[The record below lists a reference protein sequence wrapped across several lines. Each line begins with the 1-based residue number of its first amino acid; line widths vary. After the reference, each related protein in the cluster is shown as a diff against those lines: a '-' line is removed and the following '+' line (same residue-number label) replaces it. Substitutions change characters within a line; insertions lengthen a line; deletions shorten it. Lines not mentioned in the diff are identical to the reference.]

1 MAAETKL
8 TVMDDLGEIKTI
20 DFVNKFSTNISE
32 LLTLLGVTRKEPLSA
47 DMKIKTYKWTT
58 DIDKTKP
65 GEGVTI
71 PLSKVTRKADKEY
84 QVEWIKK
91 RRAVSAEAIARH
103 GASLA
108 IDQADQRIMR
118 EIQNGIKTDFF
129 DFLKTA
135 PTKVTGT
142 GLQGALAQAWG
153 KLQTFSEFDGS
164 PIVSFVSS
172 LDVAD
177 YLGDKAV
184 GADASNVFGMTL
196 LKNFLGM
203 QNVIVLPNVPK
214 GKVYSTAIENLVLA
228 YLDVNGSDL
237 GGMFADYTDET
248 GLIASSRDRSLNN
261 LTYESV
267 FFGALKLFAEIP
279 AGVIEATI
287 KDPSA
292 SVPGAGV
299 GGAGGDGEGGGAAG
313 GGAGGGEE
321 ESRGKK

>member
-1 MAAETKL
+1 MTAETKL
-8 TVMDDLGEIKTI
+8 TVMNDLGEIKTI

-58 DIDKTKP
+58 DIDQTSV
-65 GEGVTI
+65 GEGETI
-71 PLSKVTRKADKEY
+71 PLSKVTRSFDKEY
-84 QVEWIKK
+84 QVEWFKK

-108 IDQADQRIMR
+108 IDQADQRVMR
-118 EIQNGIKTDFF
+118 EIQNKIKNDFF
-129 DFLKTA
+129 TFLKAA
-135 PTKVTGT
+135 PTKVNGV
-142 GLQGALAQAWG
+142 GLQGALAQTWG

-164 PIVSFVSS
+164 PIVSFVNS
-172 LDVAD
+172 LDVAN

-203 QNVIVLPNVPK
+203 QNVIVLPNVPQ
-214 GKVYSTAIENLVLA
+214 GKVYSTAIENIVLA
-228 YLDVNGSDL
+228 YLDVNSSDL

-279 AGVIEATI
+279 TGVIEATI
-287 KDPSA
+287 QDQAAASEPST
-292 SVPGAGV
+292 S
-299 GGAGGDGEGGGAAG
+299 
-313 GGAGGGEE
+313 
-321 ESRGKK
+321 SK

>member
-1 MAAETKL
+1 MAENKL
-8 TVMDDLGEIKTI
+8 TVMNDLGEIKTI

-58 DIDKTKP
+58 DIDSTKP
-65 GEGVTI
+65 GEGETI
-71 PLSKVTRKADKEY
+71 PLSKVTRAVDQEY
-84 QVEWIKK
+84 QVAWIKK

-118 EIQNGIKTDFF
+118 EIQNGIKNDFF
-129 DFLKTA
+129 TFLKAA
-135 PTKVTGT
+135 PTKVNGT

-172 LDVAD
+172 LDAAN

-203 QNVIVLPNVPK
+203 QNVIVLPNVPQ
-214 GKVYSTAIENLVLA
+214 GKVYSTAVENLVLA

-279 AGVIEATI
+279 KGVIEATI
-287 KDPSA
+287 QKPAAASEPST
-292 SVPGAGV
+292 S
-299 GGAGGDGEGGGAAG
+299 
-313 GGAGGGEE
+313 
-321 ESRGKK
+321 SK

>member
-1 MAAETKL
+1 MAEQKL
-8 TVMDDLGEIKTI
+8 TVMDNLGEIKTI

-47 DMKIKTYKWTT
+47 DMKIRTYKWDK
-58 DIDKTKP
+58 DIDTTKP
-65 GEGVTI
+65 GEGETI
-71 PLSKVTRKADKEY
+71 PLSKVTRAVDQEY
-84 QVEWIKK
+84 QVAWIKK

-118 EIQNGIKTDFF
+118 EIQNGIKNDFF
-129 DFLKTA
+129 TFLSTN
-135 PTKVTGT
+135 PTKVNGT
-142 GLQGALAQAWG
+142 GLQGALAQTWG

-164 PIVSFVSS
+164 PIVSFVNS

-203 QNVIVLPNVPK
+203 QNVIVLPNVPQ
-214 GKVYSTAIENLVLA
+214 GKVYSTAVENLVLA
-228 YLDVNGSDL
+228 YLDVNSSDL

-267 FFGALKLFAEIP
+267 FFGAFKLFAEIP

-287 KDPSA
+287 QNPAAASEPST
-292 SVPGAGV
+292 S
-299 GGAGGDGEGGGAAG
+299 
-313 GGAGGGEE
+313 
-321 ESRGKK
+321 SK

>member
-1 MAAETKL
+1 MTAETKL
-8 TVMDDLGEIKTI
+8 TVMNDLGEIKTI

-47 DMKIKTYKWTT
+47 DMKIKTYKWEK
-58 DIDKTKP
+58 DIDTTTTA
-65 GEGVTI
+65 EGDTI

-84 QVEWIKK
+84 QVAWIKK

-129 DFLKTA
+129 NFLKAA
-135 PTKVTGT
+135 PTKVNGT
-142 GLQGALAQAWG
+142 GLQGALAQTWG

-164 PIVSFVSS
+164 PIVSFVNS
-172 LDVAD
+172 LDVAN
-177 YLGDKAV
+177 YLGDKTV

-203 QNVIVLPNVPK
+203 QNVIVLPNVPQ
-214 GKVYSTAIENLVLA
+214 GKVYSTAVENLVLA

-279 AGVIEATI
+279 KGVIEATI
-287 KDPSA
+287 KAPASA
-292 SVPGAGV
+292 SEP
-299 GGAGGDGEGGGAAG
+299 
-313 GGAGGGEE
+313 
-321 ESRGKK
+321 STSSK

>member
-1 MAAETKL
+1 MAEEKL
-8 TVMDDLGEIKTI
+8 TVMNDLGEIKSI

-32 LLTLLGVTRKEPLSA
+32 LLKLLGVTRKEPLSA
-47 DMKIKTYKWTT
+47 DMKIRTYKWET
-58 DIDKTKP
+58 DIDQTNV
-65 GEGVTI
+65 GEGETI
-71 PLSKVTRKADKEY
+71 PLSKVTRALDKEH
-84 QVEWIKK
+84 QVEWFKK

-108 IDQADQRIMR
+108 IDQADQRVMR

-129 DFLKTA
+129 TFLKTK

-142 GLQGALAQAWG
+142 GLQGALAKTWG

-203 QNVIVLPNVPK
+203 QNVIVLPNVPQ
-214 GKVYSTAIENLVLA
+214 GKVYSTAVENIVLA
-228 YLDVNGSDL
+228 YLDVNSSDL

-248 GLIASSRDRSLNN
+248 GLIASGRDRSLSN

-287 KDPSA
+287 EAPAAA
-292 SVPGAGV
+292 STPA
-299 GGAGGDGEGGGAAG
+299 EG
-313 GGAGGGEE
+313 
-321 ESRGKK
+321 

>member
-1 MAAETKL
+1 MAAEQKL
-8 TVMDDLGEIKTI
+8 TVMDNLGEIKTI

-47 DMKIKTYKWTT
+47 DMKIRTYKWDK
-58 DIDKTKP
+58 DIDSTKP
-65 GEGVTI
+65 GEGETI
-71 PLSKVTRKADKEY
+71 PLSKVTRAKDQEY
-84 QVEWIKK
+84 QVAWIKK

-118 EIQNGIKTDFF
+118 EIQNGIKNDFF
-129 DFLKTA
+129 TFLSTN
-135 PTKVTGT
+135 PTKVNGT

-172 LDVAD
+172 LDAAN

-203 QNVIVLPNVPK
+203 QNVIVLPNVPQ
-214 GKVYSTAIENLVLA
+214 GKVYSTAVENLVLA

-279 AGVIEATI
+279 KGVIEATI
-287 KDPSA
+287 RT
-292 SVPGAGV
+292 PGA
-299 GGAGGDGEGGGAAG
+299 ASEP
-313 GGAGGGEE
+313 
-321 ESRGKK
+321 STSSK

>member
-1 MAAETKL
+1 MAEEKL
-8 TVMDDLGEIKTI
+8 TVMSDLGEIKTI

-47 DMKIKTYKWTT
+47 DMKIRTYKWTT
-58 DIDKTKP
+58 DINETNP
-65 GEGVTI
+65 AEGETI
-71 PLSKVTRKADKEY
+71 PLSKVTRAVDQEY
-84 QVEWIKK
+84 QVAWIKK

-118 EIQNGIKTDFF
+118 EIQNKIKTDFF
-129 DFLKTA
+129 TFLKTN

-142 GLQGALAQAWG
+142 GLQGALAQTWG

-184 GADASNVFGMTL
+184 GADGSNVFGMTL

-214 GKVYSTAIENLVLA
+214 GKVYSTAVENIVLA

-279 AGVIEATI
+279 KGVIEATI
-287 KDPSA
+287 KEPASA
-292 SVPGAGV
+292 SAPA
-299 GGAGGDGEGGGAAG
+299 
-313 GGAGGGEE
+313 
-321 ESRGKK
+321 SK

>member
-1 MAAETKL
+1 MAENKL
-8 TVMDDLGEIKTI
+8 TVMNDLGEIKTI

-47 DMKIKTYKWTT
+47 DMKIKTYKWEK
-58 DIDKTKP
+58 DIDTTTTA
-65 GEGVTI
+65 EGDTI
-71 PLSKVTRKADKEY
+71 PLSKVTRAVDQEY
-84 QVEWIKK
+84 QVAWIKK

-103 GASLA
+103 GVSIA

-118 EIQNGIKTDFF
+118 EIQNGIKNDFF
-129 DFLKTA
+129 TFLKAA
-135 PTKVTGT
+135 PTKVNGK
-142 GLQGALAQAWG
+142 GLQGALAQTWG

-164 PIVSFVSS
+164 PIVSFVNS

-203 QNVIVLPNVPK
+203 QNVIVLPNVPQ
-214 GKVYSTAIENLVLA
+214 GKVYSTAVENLVLA

-248 GLIASSRDRSLNN
+248 GLIASSRDRSISN

-287 KDPSA
+287 QAPS
-292 SVPGAGV
+292 
-299 GGAGGDGEGGGAAG
+299 GGAA
-313 GGAGGGEE
+313 A
-321 ESRGKK
+321 SSK

>member
-1 MAAETKL
+1 MTAENKL
-8 TVMDDLGEIKTI
+8 TVMNDLGEIKTI

-47 DMKIKTYKWTT
+47 DMKIKTYKWEK
-58 DIDKTKP
+58 DINETNP
-65 GEGVTI
+65 GEGETI

-84 QVEWIKK
+84 QVEWFKK

-103 GASLA
+103 GASVA
-108 IDQADQRIMR
+108 IDQADQRVMR
-118 EIQNGIKTDFF
+118 EIQNKIKTDFF
-129 DFLKTA
+129 TFLSTN
-135 PTKVTGT
+135 PTKVNGT
-142 GLQGALAQAWG
+142 GLQGALAQTWG

-164 PIVSFVSS
+164 PIVSFVNS

-177 YLGDKAV
+177 YLGDKTV

-203 QNVIVLPNVPK
+203 QNVIVLPNVPQ
-214 GKVYSTAIENLVLA
+214 GKVYSTAVENLVLA

-279 AGVIEATI
+279 KGVIEATI
-287 KDPSA
+287 QEPA
-292 SVPGAGV
+292 AAVPGAGV
-299 GGAGGDGEGGGAAG
+299 GGAG
-313 GGAGGGEE
+313 
-321 ESRGKK
+321 

>member
-1 MAAETKL
+1 MAEDKL
-8 TVMDDLGEIKTI
+8 TVMNDLGEIKTI

-47 DMKIKTYKWTT
+47 DMKIKTYKWET
-58 DIDKTKP
+58 DINQTSV
-65 GEGVTI
+65 GEGETI

-84 QVEWIKK
+84 QVEWFKK

-108 IDQADQRIMR
+108 IDQADQRVMR
-118 EIQNGIKTDFF
+118 EIQNKIKTDFF
-129 DFLKTA
+129 TFLKTN
-135 PTKVTGT
+135 PTQVTGT
-142 GLQGALAQAWG
+142 GLQGALAQTWG

-172 LDVAD
+172 LDVAN

-203 QNVIVLPNVPK
+203 QNVIVLPNVPQ
-214 GKVYSTAIENLVLA
+214 GKVYSTAVENLVLA

-248 GLIASSRDRSLNN
+248 GLIASSRDRSISN

-279 AGVIEATI
+279 KGVIEATI
-287 KDPSA
+287 QEPA
-292 SVPGAGV
+292 VSVPGAVPGV
-299 GGAGGDGEGGGAAG
+299 GG
-313 GGAGGGEE
+313 
-321 ESRGKK
+321 

>member
-1 MAAETKL
+1 MAEEKL
-8 TVMDDLGEIKTI
+8 TVMNDLGEIKTI

-32 LLTLLGVTRKEPLSA
+32 LLKLLGVTRKEPLSA
-47 DMKIKTYKWTT
+47 DMKIRTYKWET
-58 DIDKTKP
+58 DIDNTNV
-65 GEGVTI
+65 GEGETI
-71 PLSKVTRKADKEY
+71 PLSKVTRVLDKEY
-84 QVEWIKK
+84 QVEWFKK

-108 IDQADQRIMR
+108 IDKADQRVMR

-129 DFLKTA
+129 DFLKNKPA
-135 PTKVTGT
+135 KVKGT
-142 GLQGALAQAWG
+142 GLQGALAQTWG

-177 YLGDKAV
+177 YLGDKTV

-203 QNVIVLPNVPK
+203 QNVIVLPNIPQ
-214 GKVYSTAIENLVLA
+214 GKVYSTAVENLVLA
-228 YLDVNGSDL
+228 YLDVNSSDL

-248 GLIASSRDRSLNN
+248 GLIASGRDRSLSN

-287 KDPSA
+287 EAPA
-292 SVPGAGV
+292 TTTPTT
-299 GGAGGDGEGGGAAG
+299 GE
-313 GGAGGGEE
+313 
-321 ESRGKK
+321 

>member
-1 MAAETKL
+1 MADEKL
-8 TVMDDLGEIKTI
+8 TIMNDLGEIKSI
-20 DFVNKFSTNISE
+20 DFINKFSTNISE

-47 DMKIKTYKWTT
+47 DMKIRTYKWES
-58 DIDKTKP
+58 DINNTNV
-65 GEGVTI
+65 GEGETI
-71 PLSKVTRKADKEY
+71 PLSKVTRTLDKEY
-84 QVEWIKK
+84 QVEWFKK
-91 RRAVSAEAIARH
+91 RRAVSAEAIGRH
-103 GASLA
+103 GASVA
-108 IDQADQRIMR
+108 IDQADQRVMR
-118 EIQNGIKTDFF
+118 EIQNGIKADFF
-129 DFLKTA
+129 TFLKTK

-142 GLQGALAQAWG
+142 GLQGALAQTWG

-164 PIVSFVSS
+164 PIVSFVNS

-203 QNVIVLPNVPK
+203 QNVIVLPNVPQ
-214 GKVYSTAIENLVLA
+214 GKVYSTAVENLVLA

-248 GLIASSRDRSLNN
+248 GLIATGRDRSLGN

-279 AGVIEATI
+279 TGVIEATI
-287 KDPSA
+287 
-292 SVPGAGV
+292 
-299 GGAGGDGEGGGAAG
+299 AAPEAAATPAKG
-313 GGAGGGEE
+313 
-321 ESRGKK
+321 

>member
-1 MAAETKL
+1 MTAENKL
-8 TVMDDLGEIKTI
+8 TVMNDLGEIKTI

-47 DMKIKTYKWTT
+47 DMKIKTYKWEK
-58 DIDKTKP
+58 DIDTTTTA
-65 GEGVTI
+65 EGDTI

-84 QVEWIKK
+84 QVAWIKK

-103 GASLA
+103 GASVA

-129 DFLKTA
+129 NFLKAA
-135 PTKVTGT
+135 PTKVNGT
-142 GLQGALAQAWG
+142 GLQGALAQTWG

-164 PIVSFVSS
+164 PIVSFVNS
-172 LDVAD
+172 LDVAN

-203 QNVIVLPNVPK
+203 QNVIVLPNVPQ
-214 GKVYSTAIENLVLA
+214 GKVYSTAVENLVLA
-228 YLDVNGSDL
+228 YLDVNSSDL

-287 KDPSA
+287 QEPSSA
-292 SVPGAGV
+292 SAPA
-299 GGAGGDGEGGGAAG
+299 
-313 GGAGGGEE
+313 
-321 ESRGKK
+321 SK

>member
-1 MAAETKL
+1 MAENKL
-8 TVMDDLGEIKTI
+8 TVMNDLGEIKTI
-20 DFVNKFSTNISE
+20 DFVNNFSTNISE
-32 LLTLLGVTRKEPLSA
+32 LLELLGVTRKEPLSA
-47 DMKIKTYKWTT
+47 DMKIRTYKWTT
-58 DIDKTKP
+58 DIDATNP
-65 GEGVTI
+65 AEGETI
-71 PLSKVTRKADKEY
+71 PLSKVTRAVNKEY

-118 EIQNGIKTDFF
+118 EIQNNIKTDFF
-129 DFLKTA
+129 TFLKTD
-135 PTKVTGT
+135 PTKVNGT
-142 GLQGALAQAWG
+142 GLQGALAQSWG

-172 LDVAD
+172 LDVAN

-203 QNVIVLPNVPK
+203 QNVIVLPNVPQ
-214 GKVYSTAIENLVLA
+214 GKVYSTAVENLVLA

-279 AGVIEATI
+279 KGVIEATI
-287 KDPSA
+287 KEPASA
-292 SVPGAGV
+292 SAPA
-299 GGAGGDGEGGGAAG
+299 
-313 GGAGGGEE
+313 
-321 ESRGKK
+321 SK

>member
-1 MAAETKL
+1 MAAEQKL
-8 TVMDDLGEIKTI
+8 TVMDNLGEIKTI

-32 LLTLLGVTRKEPLSA
+32 LLQLLGVTRKEPLSA
-47 DMKIKTYKWTT
+47 DMKIRTYKWDK
-58 DIDKTKP
+58 DIDSTKP
-65 GEGVTI
+65 GEGETI
-71 PLSKVTRKADKEY
+71 PLSKVTRAKDQEY
-84 QVEWIKK
+84 QVAWIKK

-103 GASLA
+103 GASVA

-118 EIQNGIKTDFF
+118 EIQNGIKNDFF
-129 DFLKTA
+129 TFLSTN
-135 PTKVTGT
+135 PTKVNGT

-172 LDVAD
+172 LDAAN

-203 QNVIVLPNVPK
+203 QNVIVLPNVPQ
-214 GKVYSTAIENLVLA
+214 GKVYSTAVEHLVLA

-267 FFGALKLFAEIP
+267 FFGALKLFAEVP
-279 AGVIEATI
+279 KGVIEATI
-287 KDPSA
+287 QDPAAA
-292 SVPGAGV
+292 SEP
-299 GGAGGDGEGGGAAG
+299 
-313 GGAGGGEE
+313 
-321 ESRGKK
+321 STSSK